1 MFNLQTRSLFIDIRI
16 PVGAKRAFAG
26 CRSLSDLSIDDLC
39 LFSQRHAFAGYSV
52 VSPDLPSKASPHNQ
66 SPPVCVRHHA
76 IDWNFVGTPRPRPNK
91 WRIEMAPN
99 GNVWKEW
106 GWPTDDFGQHV
117 YVQPARPESLAVT
130 YQVDSN
136 LYALKNSV
144 LYFVFIGGRSIYTL
158 LSLCRVGPSWVH
170 MSYGPSQS
178 LHQGTW
184 RGGSVYHMDGARLLH
199 FGVSNPG
206 SQTRSSWSLETIS
219 TTYTIALLHCCRVM
233 GQRHRLLHHR
243 LGLSSAR

>member
-1 MFNLQTRSLFIDIRI
+1 MFRGWRQHAHLVSELIVGAWKRPLFVGGWEHSDDLAGESVFNLQTRSLFIDIRI

-136 LYALKNSV
+136 LYALKN
-144 LYFVFIGGRSIYTL
+144 
-158 LSLCRVGPSWVH
+158 
-170 MSYGPSQS
+170 
-178 LHQGTW
+178 
-184 RGGSVYHMDGARLLH
+184 
-199 FGVSNPG
+199 
-206 SQTRSSWSLETIS
+206 
-219 TTYTIALLHCCRVM
+219 
-233 GQRHRLLHHR
+233 
-243 LGLSSAR
+243 